1 LLVVGHYALRAFAP
15 IVIASVTG
23 TMVSRVYFGDFPA
36 FALAHSGAASIWE
49 YFAFLNPG
57 ATAAAHDWSFRVQLL
72 GTV

>member
-1 LLVVGHYALRAFAP
+1 MLVVGHYALRAFAP

-36 FALAHSGAASIWE
+36 FALAHSGAASIWK
-49 YFAFLNPG
+49 YFAFLSRG
-57 ATAAAHDWSFRVQLL
+57 VRAAAHDWSFRVQLL